1 MDNLNEKE
9 FIEQAGGLLM
19 PKEPM
24 KRKVTKKEID
34 NAIFV
39 DFEGAKT
46 GTNTEPDYSD
56 PNCRKFVGMMW
67 KTNYVNLDQFILEP
81 SLKICATIYGNAEES
96 LCEEHRVRWFTTR
109 ENAESPFIKELLKR
123 EGRLIISSKQWVHG
137 HDDEGR
143 RLYQRKKLKND
154 GLESYEV
161 GVCTGRL
168 IISACSSC

>member
-1 MDNLNEKE
+1 
-9 FIEQAGGLLM
+9 M

-81 SLKICATIYGNAEES
+81 SLKF
-96 LCEEHRVRWFTTR
+96 VRRSTVM
-109 ENAESPFIKELLKR
+109 LK
-123 EGRLIISSKQWVHG
+123 KV
-137 HDDEGR
+137 
-143 RLYQRKKLKND
+143 YVKNTECD
-154 GLESYEV
+154 GLPLEKMLKVRLSKN
-161 GVCTGRL
+161 CSNGR
-168 IISACSSC
+168 AD